1 MNKILRMIII
11 FMFFGVVACNKN
23 VAKEKDEPVKDDVI
37 KVEDAEELFKGYY
50 TELYTIKD
58 PSNPPTFDEISDNI
72 KGYISEDQ
80 YKAQIADRKYQIP
93 ELVAKELKKSI
104 EVLDVNL
111 EEQSINDNGTRDYT
125 YKTVLKV
132 YDENSS
138 EIYEKEGELTIA
150 NINNELKI
158 IREWSRG
165 IKIDGLKG
173 FL

>member
-1 MNKILRMIII
+1 MQKNYLKGII
-11 FMFFGVVACNKN
+11 
-23 VAKEKDEPVKDDVI
+23 
-37 KVEDAEELFKGYY
+37 
-50 TELYTIKD
+50 
-58 PSNPPTFDEISDNI
+58 
-72 KGYISEDQ
+72 Q
-80 YKAQIADRKYQIP
+80 KAQIADRKYQIP

-111 EEQSINDNGTRDYT
+111 EEQSINENGTRDYT

-165 IKIDGLKG
+165 VKIDGLKG